1 VRPGSEVGSTT
12 GDVLLD
18 TVLKGEGI
26 AVNCAV
32 LKPGA
37 RTFWHTHERGQL
49 FFISSGKGMIATRD
63 GQAQIVQAGDVV
75 WTPPGEEHWHGAAPD
90 AFVTYTAISLGKST
104 FNAEVSDDEYAQ
116 TWT

>member
-1 VRPGSEVGSTT
+1 VGSTT

-32 LKPGA
+32 MKPEG
-37 RTFWHTHERGQL
+37 RTYWHTHERGQL
-49 FFISSGKGMIATRD
+49 FFIASGKGVVATRD
-63 GQAQIVQAGDVV
+63 GQVQIVQAGDVV

-90 AFVTYTAISLGKST
+90 SFVTYTAISLGTST
-104 FNAEVSDDEYAQ
+104 FNDPVSDEEYSQ
-116 TWT
+116 TWA

>member
-1 VRPGSEVGSTT
+1 VGSTT

-18 TVLKGEGI
+18 TVLTGEGVG
-26 AVNCAV
+26 VNCAV
-32 LKPGA
+32 FKPGA
-37 RTFWHTHERGQL
+37 RTFWHTHERGQI
-49 FFISSGKGMIATRD
+49 FFVASGKGMIATRD
-63 GQAQIVQAGDVV
+63 GGAQIVRAGDVV

-104 FNAEVSDDEYAQ
+104 FNAEVSDEEYTQ